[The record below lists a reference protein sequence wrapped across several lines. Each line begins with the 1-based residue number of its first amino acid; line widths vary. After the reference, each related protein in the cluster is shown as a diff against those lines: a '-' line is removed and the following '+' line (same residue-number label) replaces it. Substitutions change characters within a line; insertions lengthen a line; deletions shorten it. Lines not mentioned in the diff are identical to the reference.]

1 MNALASDRSVLFA
14 GPLAGSESGR
24 VRVLLIV
31 DAQDE
36 AAIHSRFADDP
47 WTTSGQLR
55 VVAVEPWRI
64 LVGAERIVQPPA

>member
-1 MNALASDRSVLFA
+1 
-14 GPLAGSESGR
+14 
-24 VRVLLIV
+24 VLLIV

-55 VVAVEPWRI
+55 MVAVEPWRI